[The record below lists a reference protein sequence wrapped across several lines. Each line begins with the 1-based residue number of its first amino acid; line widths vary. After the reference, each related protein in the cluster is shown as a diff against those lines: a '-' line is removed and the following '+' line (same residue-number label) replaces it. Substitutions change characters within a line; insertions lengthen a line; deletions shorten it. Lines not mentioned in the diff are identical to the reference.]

1 MTKEY
6 ESRKRE
12 GKTSGWFKAFEI
24 VVSIGACIVGLL
36 FLLMVIFPMG
46 SWVEIFKR

>member
-6 ESRKRE
+6 ENRKKE
-12 GKTSGWFKAFEI
+12 GKTSGWFKTFEI
-24 VVSIGACIVGLL
+24 VVSIAVCIIGFL

>member
-6 ESRKRE
+6 ENRKKE
-12 GKTSGWFKAFEI
+12 GRTSVWFKTFEI
-24 VVSIGACIVGLL
+24 VVSIGACMVGLM

-46 SWVEIFKR
+46 GWVNIFRK